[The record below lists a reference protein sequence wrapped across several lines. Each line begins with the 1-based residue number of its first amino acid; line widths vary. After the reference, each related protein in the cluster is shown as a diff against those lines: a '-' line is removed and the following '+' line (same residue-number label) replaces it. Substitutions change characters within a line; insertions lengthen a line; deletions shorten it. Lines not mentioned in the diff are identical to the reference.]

1 MEHSD
6 LGKRMKTY
14 ESVSRHFLMRR
25 TPVIIR
31 LDGKAFH
38 TLTRGFDKPFD
49 KILMQAMQ
57 ETMHCLAQEVQGC
70 VFGYTQSDEITL
82 VLTDYKELN
91 TNAYFDYNVQKLTS
105 VCASIATRE
114 FIIAIANLTCNDEE
128 KANKYFN
135 KLANVAF
142 DCRAF
147 NIPVSEV
154 CNNLVWRQLDCIRN
168 SKQMVAQAN
177 FSQKELQKKSCKKL
191 VEMLKEK
198 GIEWDAF
205 PVDCQ
210 RGSSVYKN
218 NGQWVMD
225 TNIPVFT
232 ENRDFI
238 EKHLDIEKI
247 C

>member
-6 LGKRMKTY
+6 LGKRMKAY
-14 ESVSRHFLMRR
+14 ESVSRNFLMKR
-25 TPVIIR
+25 TPVILR

-38 TLTRGFDKPFD
+38 TLTKGFDKPFD
-49 KILMQAMQ
+49 EVLMKAMTQ
-57 ETMHCLAQEVQGC
+57 TMFYLAQEVQGC
-70 VFGYTQSDEITL
+70 VFAYTQSDEITL
-82 VLTDYKELN
+82 VLTDYKTLE

-114 FIIAIANLTCNDEE
+114 FIIAIANLCLDDKD
-128 KANKYFN
+128 KADKYF
-135 KLANVAF
+135 KAVAKVAF

-147 NIPVSEV
+147 NIPVSDV
-154 CNNLVWRQLDCIRN
+154 CNNLIWRQLDCIRN

-177 FSQKELQKKSCKKL
+177 FSQKQLHKKSCREL

-198 GIEWDAF
+198 GIEWDSFMSSCKYGTTAYKENGTWK
-205 PVDCQ
+205 VD
-210 RGSSVYKN
+210 V
-218 NGQWVMD
+218 D
-225 TNIPVFT
+225 TPVFT

-238 EKHLDIEKI
+238 EKHLDIDKI

>member
-6 LGKRMKTY
+6 LGKRMKAY
-14 ESVSRHFLMRR
+14 EGVTRHYLIKR

-38 TLTRGFDKPFD
+38 TLTKNFDRPFD
-49 KILMQAMQ
+49 DILMQAMQ
-57 ETMHCLAQEVQGC
+57 QTMFYLAKETQGC

-91 TNAYFDYNVQKLTS
+91 TNAYFDYNIQKLTS

-114 FIIAIANLTCNDEE
+114 FIIAIANLCLDDEN
-128 KANKYFN
+128 KANKYF
-135 KLANVAF
+135 KGLTSLAF
-142 DCRAF
+142 DARAF

-177 FSQKELQKKSCKKL
+177 FSAKELHKKSCDKL

-198 GIEWDAF
+198 GIDWNSF
-205 PVDCQ
+205 PSTCKY
-210 RGSSVYKN
+210 GTTVYKES
-218 NGQWVMD
+218 GVWKLD
-225 TNIPVFT
+225 IETPVFT
-232 ENRDFI
+232 ENRNFI
-238 EKHLDIEKI
+238 EKHLDIDKI

>member
-14 ESVSRHFLMRR
+14 ESVSRNFLMKR
-25 TPVIIR
+25 TPVILR

-38 TLTRGFDKPFD
+38 TLTKGFDRPFD
-49 KILMQAMQ
+49 EVLMKAMTQ
-57 ETMHCLAQEVQGC
+57 TMFYLAQEVQGC
-70 VFGYTQSDEITL
+70 VFAYTQSDEITL
-82 VLTDYKELN
+82 VLTDYKTLE

-114 FIIAIANLTCNDEE
+114 FIIAIANLCLDDKD
-128 KANKYFN
+128 KADKYF
-135 KLANVAF
+135 KAVAKVAF

-147 NIPVSEV
+147 NIPVSDV
-154 CNNLVWRQLDCIRN
+154 CNNLIWRQLDCIRN

-177 FSQKELQKKSCKKL
+177 FSQKQLHKKSCREL

-198 GIEWDAF
+198 GIEWDSFMSSCKYGTTAYKEKGTWK
-205 PVDCQ
+205 VDI
-210 RGSSVYKN
+210 
-218 NGQWVMD
+218 D
-225 TNIPVFT
+225 TPVFT

-238 EKHLDIEKI
+238 EKHLDIDKI

>member
-14 ESVSRHFLMRR
+14 EGVTHHHLIRR

-38 TLTRGFDKPFD
+38 TLTKGFDRPFD
-49 KILMQAMQ
+49 NILMQAMQ
-57 ETMHCLAQEVQGC
+57 QTMFYLAKEIQGC

-91 TNAYFDYNVQKLTS
+91 TNAYFDYNIQKLTS

-114 FIIAIANLTCNDEE
+114 FIIAIANLCLDDEN
-128 KANKYFN
+128 KANKYF
-135 KLANVAF
+135 KGLTSLAF
-142 DCRAF
+142 DARAF
-147 NIPVSEV
+147 NIPVSDV

-177 FSQKELQKKSCKKL
+177 FSAKELHKKSCDKL
-191 VEMLKEK
+191 VEMLNEK
-198 GIEWDAF
+198 GIDWNSF
-205 PVDCQ
+205 PSTCKY
-210 RGSSVYKN
+210 GTTVYKE
-218 NGQWVMD
+218 NGIWKLD
-225 TNIPVFT
+225 IETPVFT
-232 ENRDFI
+232 ENRNFI
-238 EKHLDIEKI
+238 EKHLDIDKI

>member
-6 LGKRMKTY
+6 LGKRMKAY
-14 ESVSRHFLMRR
+14 ESVSRNFLMKR

-38 TLTRGFDKPFD
+38 TLTKGYDRPFD
-49 KILMQAMQ
+49 EILMKAMTQ
-57 ETMHCLAQEVQGC
+57 TMFQLVQEVQGC

-82 VLTDYKELN
+82 VLTDYKTLE

-114 FIIAIANLTCNDEE
+114 FIIAIANLCLDDED
-128 KANKYFN
+128 KANKYF
-135 KLANVAF
+135 KGLTRVAF
-142 DCRAF
+142 DARAF
-147 NIPVSEV
+147 NIPVSDV

-177 FSQKELQKKSCKKL
+177 FSHKELQKKSCGEL
-191 VEMLKEK
+191 VKMLKEK
-198 GIEWDAF
+198 GIDWDAF
-205 PVDCQ
+205 MSPCKY
-210 RGSSVYKN
+210 GTTVYKE
-218 NGQWVMD
+218 NGAWKLDID
-225 TNIPVFT
+225 TPLFT

-238 EKHLDIEKI
+238 EKHLDIDKI

>member
-49 KILMQAMQ
+49 KVLMQAMQ
-57 ETMHCLAQEVQGC
+57 ETMLCLAQEVQGC

-91 TNAYFDYNVQKLTS
+91 TNAYFDYNIQKLTS

-135 KLANVAF
+135 KLTNVAF

-177 FSQKELQKKSCKKL
+177 FSQKELQKNLAINLWKC
-191 VEMLKEK
+191 
-198 GIEWDAF
+198 
-205 PVDCQ
+205 
-210 RGSSVYKN
+210 
-218 NGQWVMD
+218 
-225 TNIPVFT
+225 
-232 ENRDFI
+232 
-238 EKHLDIEKI
+238 
-247 C
+247 